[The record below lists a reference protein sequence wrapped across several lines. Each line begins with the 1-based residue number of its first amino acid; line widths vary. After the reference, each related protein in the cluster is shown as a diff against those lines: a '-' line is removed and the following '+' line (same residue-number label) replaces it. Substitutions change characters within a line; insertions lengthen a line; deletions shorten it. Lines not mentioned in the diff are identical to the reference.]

1 MSESTSS
8 TPVASPPGRSADN
21 GAAAS
26 KQVPAVAKAIAI
38 IRHLNAASSLGLS
51 LGDIAADLGM
61 TKSHCHNILKTL
73 VAQGWATFD
82 SSRRRYAL
90 APRLLTDISVLLVRQ
105 DRSAVV
111 HDELVRLSLETRVA
125 CVLTRVDR
133 DGSFVTVDKAEEA
146 GELIVS
152 VPIGHRFPPDA
163 PAQMRAR
170 LAFSAATVCDSAIR
184 SWNPVR
190 YTHTTIVGKEE
201 LRREIAETAARGYA
215 VSREEYTTGVM
226 SFAVPIYDAFGEVQ
240 MILQCTGL
248 AATMGQREQ
257 EIAAALRR
265 AADRINVLLP
275 SS

>member
-1 MSESTSS
+1 VHGSARR
-8 TPVASPPGRSADN
+8 PDRSAAD
-21 GAAAS
+21 GAAAP

-38 IRHLNAASSLGLS
+38 IRHLNAASSLGLP

-82 SSRRRYAL
+82 SGRRRYAL
-90 APRLLTDISVLLVRQ
+90 APRLLADASALLLRQ
-105 DRSAVV
+105 DRSAIV
-111 HDELVRLSLETRVA
+111 HDELIRLSLETRVA
-125 CVLTRVDR
+125 CVLTRLDR

-152 VPIGHRFPPDA
+152 VPVGHRFPADA

-170 LAFSAATVCDSAIR
+170 LAFSDETVCQSAIR
-184 SWNPVR
+184 KWKPVR
-190 YTHTTIVGKEE
+190 YTPTTIVDKNE
-201 LRREIAETAARGYA
+201 LRREIAATAARGYA
-215 VSREEYTTGVM
+215 VSREEFSPGVM

-248 AATMGQREQ
+248 AAAMAQREQ

-265 AADRINVLLP
+265 AADRINVILP
-275 SS
+275 SA